1 MALLRAVL
9 GKNPQICGITVIKRT
24 FADALGAGRL
34 PSAPP
39 LAPGCP
45 PPDTDQPCKTN
56 RMKGLVLGLYT
67 NPDDLYDPGKLT
79 PTGERYNAMVCGR
92 LYELLQY
99 AGKPPGKGQVRV
111 YFNLDE
117 EFSSVVVVG
126 LGRECQGY
134 DVFEQMDEGKEA
146 IRIASAQGA
155 KALQKLNALKVYV
168 ESFGHAE
175 SAAEG
180 SALGVWLYQEKK
192 TKKYQIM
199 IPQLE
204 LYDDCDWTG
213 WQIGLQKAA
222 AQNLARQLMDTP
234 ANLMTPTSFAQNAVL
249 CKSGVNVEVK
259 VRGWAETQKM
269 YAFLA
274 VAQGSCEPPIF
285 LELSYYGA
293 SRDER
298 PVVLVG
304 KGITYNSG
312 GLCLKPCNKQ
322 RYMRGDMGGAAC
334 VVAACR
340 AVAGLQLP
348 INIRALIPL
357 CENMPGCA
365 AMRPGDIVKAMN
377 GKSIKVESTDTA
389 GRLCLADALVYAQNF
404 WPRFIVDVGTM
415 TNDMKHSL
423 GASASGVFSNSEA
436 LWEYMLAASM
446 HTGDRVWRFPLWEHF
461 TKLVAQHH
469 NVDVKTYGRGGR
481 PRCGEACK
489 VAAFLNE
496 FVPCGDWL
504 HMDTYGV
511 MRTDGKDY
519 PYLREGMSGR
529 PTRTL
534 VEFLSQLVCHR
545 E

>member
-1 MALLRAVL
+1 MALYVRSPRYLSSIINAS
-9 GKNPQICGITVIKRT
+9 KRLQST
-24 FADALGAGRL
+24 ECVKKDR
-34 PSAPP
+34 
-39 LAPGCP
+39 
-45 PPDTDQPCKTN
+45 DPCRTN
-56 RMKGLVLGLYT
+56 LFKGLVLGIYT
-67 NPDDLYDPGKLT
+67 NPDDHLDAGKLT
-79 PTGERYNAMVCGR
+79 PTGERYDDLVCQR
-92 LYELLQY
+92 LTELIKFSGL
-99 AGKPPGKGQVRV
+99 PPKYGESRTF
-111 YFNLDE
+111 YNIDE
-117 EFSSVVVVG
+117 EFSAVTVVG

-134 DVFEQMDEGKEA
+134 DVFEQMDEGKES
-146 IRIASAQGA
+146 IRTAAALGS
-155 KALQKLNALKVYV
+155 KALQKLSVRKIFI

-175 SAAEG
+175 SSAEG

-192 TKKYQIM
+192 IKENQLTV
-199 IPQLE
+199 PQLE

-234 ANLMTPTSFAQNAVL
+234 ANLMTPTSFAQNAVEVL

-298 PVVLVG
+298 PVVLIG

-312 GLCLKPCNKQ
+312 GLCIKPCNKQ
-322 RYMRGDMGGAAC
+322 RFMRGDMGGAAC

-348 INIRALIPL
+348 INIRGLIPL

-365 AMRPGDIVKAMN
+365 AMRPGDIVKAVN
-377 GKSIKVESTDTA
+377 GKSIKIESTDTA
-389 GRLCLADALVYAQNF
+389 GRLCIADALVYAQNF

-423 GASASGVFSNSEA
+423 GAAASGVFSNSEA
-436 LWEYMLAASM
+436 LWEYLLAASM

-461 TKLVAQHH
+461 TKLVAGHH
-469 NVDVKTYGRGGR
+469 HVDVKTFGRGGR
-481 PRCGEACK
+481 PRCAGACK

-504 HMDTYGV
+504 HIDTYGV
-511 MRTDGKDY
+511 MHTDGSDY
-519 PYLREGMSGR
+519 TYLRRGMTGR

-545 E
+545 D

>member
-1 MALLRAVL
+1 MALCCRLLRNIFRPKLSSFVRQAHVHECPAEDNPC
-9 GKNPQICGITVIKRT
+9 GVRKNKV
-24 FADALGAGRL
+24 D
-34 PSAPP
+34 
-39 LAPGCP
+39 
-45 PPDTDQPCKTN
+45 PCKPLSF
-56 RMKGLVLGLYT
+56 KGLVLGIYT
-67 NPDDLYDPGKLT
+67 NPDDMYDVGKLT
-79 PTGERYNAMVCGR
+79 PTGERYDAMVCHR
-92 LYELLQY
+92 LYDLIRY
-99 AGKPPGKGQVRV
+99 TGPPPTLGQVRV
-111 YFNLDE
+111 FYNIDDE
-117 EFSSVVVVG
+117 FAAVAVVG
-126 LGRECQGY
+126 IGRECQGY

-146 IRIASAQGA
+146 IRIASAAGC
-155 KALQKLNALKVYV
+155 KAFQHFSLKRVFV
-168 ESFGHAE
+168 ESFGHSE

-192 TKKYQIM
+192 NKKHQLV

-222 AQNLARQLMDTP
+222 AQNLSRQLMDTP
-234 ANLMTPTSFAQNAVL
+234 ANLMTPTSFAQNAVEVL

-269 YAFLA
+269 FAFLA

-285 LELSYYGA
+285 LELSYYGS

-298 PVVLVG
+298 PVVLIG

-312 GLCLKPCNKQ
+312 GLCLKGCNKQ
-322 RYMRGDMGGAAC
+322 RFMRGDMGGAAC
-334 VVAACR
+334 VLAACR

-377 GKSIKVESTDTA
+377 GKSIKIESTDTA

-423 GASASGVFSNSEA
+423 GAAAVGVFSNSEA

-446 HTGDRVWRFPLWEHF
+446 HTGDRVWRFPLWDHF
-461 TKLVAQHH
+461 TKLVTNHH
-469 NVDVKTYGRGGR
+469 DVDVKTFGRGGR

-504 HMDTYGV
+504 HIDTYGC
-511 MRTDGKDY
+511 MHTDGKDFK
-519 PYLREGMSGR
+519 YLRRGMTGR

>member
-1 MALLRAVL
+1 M
-9 GKNPQICGITVIKRT
+9 NNTYI
-24 FADALGAGRL
+24 
-34 PSAPP
+34 
-39 LAPGCP
+39 
-45 PPDTDQPCKTN
+45 
-56 RMKGLVLGLYT
+56 LGLYT

-79 PTGERYNAMVCGR
+79 PTGERYNEMVCNR
-92 LYELLQY
+92 LYELLAY
-99 AGKPPGKGQVRV
+99 TGPPAKKGEVRV
-111 YFNLDE
+111 FYNIDE
-117 EFSSVVVVG
+117 EFSMVAVVG
-126 LGRECQGY
+126 VGRECQGY

-146 IRIASAQGA
+146 IRIASSTGCR
-155 KALQKLNALKVYV
+155 ALQKMSVKRVYI

-180 SALGVWLYQEKK
+180 AALAVWLYQEKK
-192 TKKYQIM
+192 NKKYQIY

-234 ANLMTPTSFAQNAVL
+234 ANMMTPTSFAQNAVEVL
-249 CKSGVNVEVK
+249 CKSGINVEVK
-259 VRGWAETQKM
+259 LKDPANRP
-269 YAFLA
+269 Y
-274 VAQGSCEPPIF
+274 F

-293 SRDER
+293 YRDER
-298 PVVLVG
+298 PVVLIG
-304 KGITYNSG
+304 KGLTYNSG
-312 GLCLKPCNKQ
+312 GICLKPTNRQ
-322 RYMRGDMGGAAC
+322 RFMRGEMGGAAC
-334 VVAACR
+334 IVAACR

-377 GKSIKVESTDTA
+377 GKSIKIESTDSA

-423 GASASGVFSNSEA
+423 VLLRVAYGVTPEA

-461 TKLVAQHH
+461 TKLTTGFHAT
-469 NVDVKTYGRGGR
+469 DVKTWGLGGR
-481 PRCGEACK
+481 PVRCGGACRT
-489 VAAFLNE
+489 AAFLNE

-504 HMDTYGV
+504 HVDIYGV
-511 MRTDGKDY
+511 ILSNGKDY

-534 VEFLSQLVCHR
+534 VEFLSHRNKHIKFENATDPEPIFHLVPDPWTEPVVR
-545 E
+545 TLLEV

>member
-1 MALLRAVL
+1 MSLLRGLLKKPLVQVTCIPAR
-9 GKNPQICGITVIKRT
+9 RT
-24 FADALGAGRL
+24 ISDEVGV
-34 PSAPP
+34 
-39 LAPGCP
+39 CP
-45 PPDTDQPCKTN
+45 PQLVPENPCKVP
-56 RMKGLVLGLYT
+56 RAKGLVLGMYT
-67 NPDDLYDPGKLT
+67 NPDDPFDVGQLT
-79 PTGERYNAMVCGR
+79 PTGQRYDAMVCNRVTDLLKYAPPPKKGEVR
-92 LYELLQY
+92 LFYNID
-99 AGKPPGKGQVRV
+99 P
-111 YFNLDE
+111 
-117 EFSSVVVVG
+117 EFSMVAVSG
-126 LGRECQGY
+126 LGRQCQGY

-146 IRIASAQGA
+146 IRVASAHGC
-155 KALQKLNALKVYV
+155 KALQKMSVRKVYV

-175 SAAEG
+175 SSAEG
-180 SALGVWLYQEKK
+180 CALSVWLYQEKK
-192 TKKYQIM
+192 NKKHHKY
-199 IPQLE
+199 IPTIE

-222 AQNLARQLMDTP
+222 AQNLARQLMDCP
-234 ANLMTPTSFAQNAVL
+234 SNMMTPTTFAQNAVEVL
-249 CKSGVNVEVK
+249 CKSGINVEVK

-269 YAFLA
+269 NAFLA
-274 VAQGSCEPPIF
+274 ASQGSCEPPIF

-293 SRDER
+293 CKDER
-298 PVVLVG
+298 PVVLIG

-312 GLCLKPCNKQ
+312 GICLKPTNKQ
-322 RYMRGDMGGAAC
+322 RYMRGDMAGAAC

-340 AVAGLQLP
+340 AIAGLQLP
-348 INIRALIPL
+348 INVRALLPL

-377 GKSIKVESTDTA
+377 GKSIKIESTDTA

-404 WPRFIVDVGTM
+404 WPRFIVDIGTM

-423 GASASGVFSNSEA
+423 GTSACGVWSNSEA

-446 HTGDRVWRFPLWEHF
+446 HTGDRVWRFPLWDHF
-461 TKLVAQHH
+461 TKLIAHH
-469 NVDVKTYGRGGR
+469 HAEDTKTYGRGGR
-481 PRCGEACK
+481 PRCAEHNK

-504 HMDTYGV
+504 HIDSYGV
-511 MRTDGKDY
+511 MFTTGEDY
-519 PYLREGMSGR
+519 PYLRRGMSGR